1 MHTEIPRC
9 TTRLLQSGGH
19 AHAALHSYTGIPG
32 WTRNRPCLSYLT
44 RGVLTDHQGPSGAIN
59 GHQKSSETSRGH
71 QGPSTA
77 INGHHAQQGPINV
90 HDAARLH
97 QLLAAAAA

>member
-44 RGVLTDHQGPSGAIN
+44 RGVLTEHQGLSGAIN

-71 QGPSTA
+71 QGPS
-77 INGHHAQQGPINV
+77 
-90 HDAARLH
+90 
-97 QLLAAAAA
+97 